1 VELAG
6 RLWRRLAAELARLA
20 TGPPLRLTLRATPS
34 HCSHPRHHPPPR
46 PTSIFLCPVAPA
58 ALAVR
63 LWGPPEGKGRKRGG
77 EAARAAGEAS
87 IFRFISLVSVRF
99 FCSSPIT
106 C

>member
-1 VELAG
+1 MEAARGRARAAGHRPSSAPHPPRHPEL
-6 RLWRRLAAELARLA
+6 LQH
-20 TGPPLRLTLRATPS
+20 LR
-34 HCSHPRHHPPPR
+34 PRHHPPPR

-87 IFRFISLVSVRF
+87 IFRFISLISL
-99 FCSSPIT
+99 
-106 C
+106 